1 MTSIYLFGNKYI
13 NCKFSFGITYFFKCK
28 ICIQY
33 ISMHCNI
40 LHKRI
45 LCFVLFTSF
54 ALQLHLYKN
63 LTRSFRFLSFMSS
76 LFTFYIL
83 LLRCDYMLQSMN
95 LCIVLLGSWNQN
107 FFKVF
112 PKNRNI
118 LIRFLIFLPFY
129 STHENYLKVIY
140 HKRTTM
146 L

>member
-63 LTRSFRFLSFMSS
+63 LTRSFRFPSFMSS

-83 LLRCDYMLQSMN
+83 LLCCDLWRLWDYFKTVFLN
-95 LCIVLLGSWNQN
+95 NIILLLTGIVQVCLLYIPASTSGFPSFL
-107 FFKVF
+107 FF
-112 PKNRNI
+112 
-118 LIRFLIFLPFY
+118 
-129 STHENYLKVIY
+129 
-140 HKRTTM
+140 
-146 L
+146 